1 MDPESGLAASAPF
14 GKYWRR
20 HLRPQAVK
28 RDLMLWPPGIV
39 IFFYFLTLFNLKF

>member
-39 IFFYFLTLFNLKF
+39 IFFIF